1 MKTHLPLARPA
12 LAALLFA
19 IPALV
24 AQNKDISPDDRTPV
38 PPENSPATEPT
49 PAARHAQ
56 SARVLLGQDL
66 ENAQGDGLGEVKDL
80 LIDREDGKI
89 AFAVIETG
97 GFLGV
102 GEETRAVPFSALR
115 RAADGSRNLVI
126 EIERDRWS
134 QAPALDTDDPS
145 ALTDRNVARGVI
157 AFYRDALDRDVP
169 DIDSASRE
177 RLLPVSEIIGR
188 TVLHENE
195 EIGSVDDVIVHFDSR
210 RASALFDPD
219 DEITDNDGRLLVNF
233 AQLQPAS
240 DDRLATTLTPEQIAT
255 AQPSD
260 DRWWT
265 LADGAAYWWSGYGGF
280 GGAAHIAA
288 TTDLTAQAALAAG
301 ETEGRPSVDVIR
313 GRLRS
318 DPALSDRAR
327 LATVEEEGNRL
338 ILEGLVDSHAARN
351 EVGRLVSEIA
361 DGWEVVNRLEVRT
374 AAE

>member
-1 MKTHLPLARPA
+1 MKTHLPFARPA
-12 LAALLFA
+12 LAALFFA

-115 RAADGSRNLVI
+115 RAADGSRNLVL

-157 AFYRDALDRDVP
+157 AFYRDALNRDVP
-169 DIDSASRE
+169 GIDSASRE

-195 EIGSVDDVIVHFDSR
+195 EIGSIDDVIVHFDSR
-210 RASALFDPD
+210 RASALFDPE

-233 AQLQPAS
+233 AQLEPAS
-240 DDRLATTLTPEQIAT
+240 DDRLSTTLTPEQIAT

-280 GGAAHIAA
+280 GGAAHVMPTDDHRINAAIAA
-288 TTDLTAQAALAAG
+288 G
-301 ETEGRPSVDVIR
+301 HHEGRPSVDVIR

-318 DPALSDRAR
+318 DPALSERAR
-327 LATVEEEGNRL
+327 LATVEEDGNRL

-351 EVGRLVSEIA
+351 EVGRLVSEVA